1 MTANTENTAKAAKA
15 ENTAKTA
22 NTAKTDVIIGLD
34 IGTTSSKAVIRPL
47 SPPGSSPPGSSPP
60 GSSPPGGFPP
70 GGFPPGGSLPDGFP
84 SGCSLPSGSLPGGL
98 LTEEPT
104 PWHTHPDGR
113 TEIDP
118 HRLTAVAVDLIG
130 GAVRAAEAS
139 HGPVRVRAVGV
150 TGLAESGV
158 LLDAA
163 RRPVAPAIAWF
174 DHRGHRELERLALD
188 APEFRAAFAR
198 TTGLPWSSQAS
209 LAKLL
214 WLRASG
220 IKPGP
225 GWTWLSVP
233 EWIVFA
239 LGGDPVREPSLA
251 SRTGLI
257 DQGTGEPWPG
267 ALAAAGLP
275 ETILPAERLAGQP
288 AGHLT
293 SDNTP
298 ACTARAVLTVAGHD
312 HPVAA
317 IGVGATG
324 PDELFSSSG
333 TADVLARSVPGTL
346 NTAQRQA
353 VVDAG
358 WSVGRHVLP
367 DTSLLLAGV
376 SGGLLL
382 RRVLAALGAG
392 TEPARSA
399 LDQASLAVTEL
410 PPGLS
415 VTGDGRRQDD
425 VVLRIQDGA
434 TPAAIWAAAVRYTTD
449 QAGGLLKDIEK
460 VVGPHRR
467 AVAAGGWTRMASVR
481 AAKAAV
487 LDELSFSEVIQPGV
501 TGAALLAANAL
512 EGKK

>member
-1 MTANTENTAKAAKA
+1 MTHE
-15 ENTAKTA
+15 
-22 NTAKTDVIIGLD
+22 TDVVIGLY
-34 IGTTSSKAVIRPL
+34 IGTTSSKALIRPM
-47 SPPGSSPPGSSPP
+47 SQA
-60 GSSPPGGFPP
+60 
-70 GGFPPGGSLPDGFP
+70 
-84 SGCSLPSGSLPGGL
+84 GGL
-98 LTEEPT
+98 YTELPT
-104 PWHTHPDGR
+104 PWVTHDQGQ
-113 TEIDP
+113 TDIDP

-130 GAVRAAEAS
+130 CAVQDAERTWGNS
-139 HGPVRVRAVGV
+139 RVRAIGV

-174 DHRGHRELERLALD
+174 DHRGTRELDRLARQ
-188 APEFRAAFAR
+188 APEFAEAFPR

-220 IKPGP
+220 HAKAGP
-225 GWTWLSVP
+225 AATWLSVP

-251 SRTGLI
+251 SRTGLV
-257 DQGTGEPWPG
+257 DQDTGAPWPA
-267 ALAAAGLP
+267 ALEAAGLSA
-275 ETILPAERLAGQP
+275 TILPAERLAGQP

-293 SDNTP
+293 HHDIPKS
-298 ACTARAVLTVAGHD
+298 ASGAILTVAGHD

-324 PDELFSSSG
+324 PDELFNSSG

-346 NTAQRQA
+346 SGAQRQA
-353 VVDAG
+353 VVEAG
-358 WSVGRHVLP
+358 WSAGRHVLP
-367 DTSLLLAGV
+367 DTSLLLAGA

-382 RRVLAALGAG
+382 RRVLTALGAEE
-392 TEPARSA
+392 EPARTT
-399 LDQASLAVTEL
+399 LDHSSLNTKDL

-415 VTGDGRRQDD
+415 VTGDGRSQDN
-425 VVLRIQDGA
+425 VVLRIQDSA
-434 TPAAIWAAAVRYTTD
+434 TPAAIWTAAVRYTTT
-449 QAGGLLKDIEK
+449 QASHLLEDIEK

-487 LDELSFSEVIQPGV
+487 LGALSFSTEIQPGV
-501 TGAALLAANAL
+501 TGAALLATHAL
-512 EGKK
+512 EGKQ

>member
-1 MTANTENTAKAAKA
+1 MAGSMVTGPMTKS
-15 ENTAKTA
+15 
-22 NTAKTDVIIGLD
+22 TDVVLGLD

-47 SPPGSSPPGSSPP
+47 RGQAAGQ
-60 GSSPPGGFPP
+60 F
-70 GGFPPGGSLPDGFP
+70 
-84 SGCSLPSGSLPGGL
+84 
-98 LTEEPT
+98 TEQPT

-118 HRLTAVAVDLIG
+118 HHLTRVAVDLIG
-130 GAVRAAEAS
+130 QAVADAGP
-139 HGPVRVRAVGV
+139 HWGPVRVRAIGV

-163 RRPVAPAIAWF
+163 ANPAAPAIAWF
-174 DHRGHRELERLALD
+174 DHRGARELDHLAQREP
-188 APEFRAAFAR
+188 AFKAAFER
-198 TTGLPWSSQAS
+198 TTGLPWSCQAS

-214 WLRASG
+214 WLQASG
-220 IKPGP
+220 TAQLSPAT
-225 GWTWLSVP
+225 TWLSVP

-257 DQGTGEPWPG
+257 DQDTGQPWPD

-275 ETILPAERLAGQP
+275 ANILPAERLAGQP
-288 AGHLT
+288 AGYLNHQ
-293 SDNTP
+293 DVP
-298 ACTARAVLTVAGHD
+298 ACAAGAVLTVAGHD

-317 IGVGATG
+317 IAVGATG
-324 PDELFSSSG
+324 PDELFNSSG

-346 NTAQRQA
+346 DQTNRQA
-353 VVDAG
+353 IVDAG
-358 WSVGRHVLP
+358 WSAGRHVLP

-382 RRVLAALGAG
+382 RRVLTALGAQ
-392 TEPARSA
+392 TAAARAA
-399 LDQASLAVTEL
+399 LDQASLRIAEL
-410 PPGLS
+410 PPGLE
-415 VTGDGRRQDD
+415 VTGDGRSSDD

-434 TPAAIWAAAVRYTTD
+434 TPAAIWTAAVRYTAA
-449 QAGGLLKDIEK
+449 QAGHLLSDIEK
-460 VVGPHRR
+460 IVGPHQR
-467 AVAAGGWTRMASVR
+467 AVAAGGWTQMASVR

-487 LDELSFSEVIQPGV
+487 LDALSISDVVQPGV
-501 TGAALLAANAL
+501 TGAALLASYAL

>member
-1 MTANTENTAKAAKA
+1 MTHH
-15 ENTAKTA
+15 
-22 NTAKTDVIIGLD
+22 TDVVIGLD
-34 IGTTSSKAVIRPL
+34 IGTTSSKAVIRPMEQAGAL
-47 SPPGSSPPGSSPP
+47 YAEQS
-60 GSSPPGGFPP
+60 
-70 GGFPPGGSLPDGFP
+70 
-84 SGCSLPSGSLPGGL
+84 
-98 LTEEPT
+98 T
-104 PWHTHPDGR
+104 PWVTRDHGQTD
-113 TEIDP
+113 IDP
-118 HRLTAVAVDLIG
+118 HRLTAVAVDLIAR
-130 GAVRAAEAS
+130 AVRDAEQVWGQS
-139 HGPVRVRAVGV
+139 RVRAIGV

-163 RRPVAPAIAWF
+163 RCPAAPAIAWF
-174 DHRGHRELERLALD
+174 DHRGTRELDQLARR
-188 APEFRAAFAR
+188 APGFAEAFAR

-220 IKPGP
+220 TAKPSPAG
-225 GWTWLSVP
+225 TWLSVP

-239 LGGDPVREPSLA
+239 LGGDLVREPSLA

-257 DQGTGEPWPG
+257 DQGTGAPWPD

-275 ETILPAERLAGQP
+275 AQTLPAERLAGQP
-288 AGHLT
+288 AGRLT
-293 SDNTP
+293 HDHVP
-298 ACTARAVLTVAGHD
+298 ACAKGAILTVAGHD

-324 PDELFSSSG
+324 PDELFNSSG
-333 TADVLARSVPGTL
+333 TADVLARSVPGMPGQTS
-346 NTAQRQA
+346 RQA

-358 WSVGRHVLP
+358 WSIGRHVLP

-382 RRVLAALGAG
+382 RRVLAALGAEADPG
-392 TEPARSA
+392 RTA
-399 LDQASLAVTEL
+399 LDQASLDIHGL
-410 PPGLS
+410 PAGLS
-415 VTGDGRRQDD
+415 VTGDGRSQDD

-434 TPAAIWAAAVRYTTD
+434 TPAAIWTAAVRYTAD
-449 QAGGLLKDIEK
+449 QAGRLLEGIEK

-487 LDELSFSEVIQPGV
+487 LGDLSFSPVVQPGV
-501 TGAALLAANAL
+501 TGAALLATCAL